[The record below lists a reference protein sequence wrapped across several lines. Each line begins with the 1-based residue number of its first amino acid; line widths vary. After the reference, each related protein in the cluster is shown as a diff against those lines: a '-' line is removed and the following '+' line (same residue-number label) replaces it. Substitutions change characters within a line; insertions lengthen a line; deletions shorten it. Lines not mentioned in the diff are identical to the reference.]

1 MDMYAK
7 WMKARYIKPKV
18 YDRSRVSE
26 ARLMCFSY
34 SSQHNSLYL
43 QLESIYLVQSSIL
56 R

>member
-18 YDRSRVSE
+18 YDRSSVSE

-34 SSQHNSLYL
+34 SCQHNSLYL

>member
-7 WMKARYIKPKV
+7 WMKPRYIKPKV
-18 YDRSRVSE
+18 YDRSSVSE
-26 ARLMCFSY
+26 ARLMCFIY